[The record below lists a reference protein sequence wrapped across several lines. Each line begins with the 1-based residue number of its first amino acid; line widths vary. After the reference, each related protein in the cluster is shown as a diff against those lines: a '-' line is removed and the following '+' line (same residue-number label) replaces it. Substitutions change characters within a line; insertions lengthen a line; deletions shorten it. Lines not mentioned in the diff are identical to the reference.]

1 VPLSEA
7 VARLRD
13 RFVKALLDAALPL
26 QEGPDREV
34 ALEALIE
41 AAGVLKQRFEQELEE
56 LRQELSD

>member
-1 VPLSEA
+1 MSLPEA

-13 RFVKALLDAALPL
+13 QFVKALLDAALPL

-34 ALEALIE
+34 SLEALIE